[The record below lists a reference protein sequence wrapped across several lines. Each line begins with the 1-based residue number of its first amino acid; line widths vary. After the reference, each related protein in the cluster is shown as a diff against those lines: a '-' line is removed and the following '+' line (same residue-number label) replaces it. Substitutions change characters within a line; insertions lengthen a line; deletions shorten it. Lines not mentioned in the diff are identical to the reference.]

1 MLTTR
6 ITVMPDIFTVTVSQI
21 NRRLSM
27 LVKDDKALS
36 DIYVKGEISNYTYHR
51 PSGHIYFTLKDD
63 KASIKCVMFASYA
76 SSLSFSPES
85 GISVLVHGS
94 VNVYEATGANQIY
107 VTEMF
112 PEGLGEMYLA
122 FEKAKN
128 ELEKGGYFAQKREL
142 PLLPRTICIITAEKG
157 AALQD
162 MLNIISR
169 RCPIIKVILIPVTVQ
184 GVTAP
189 RTLINAINCAQST
202 DADLIIIGRG
212 GGSAEDLAA
221 FNDIEFA
228 KALFASK
235 IPTISAVGHETDFTI
250 ADFVADKRAPT
261 PSAAA
266 ELATAVT
273 TDDLTAYAI
282 QKKDAVRSRLINLI
296 ERYNQILNGKEQH
309 IYALSPAKK
318 LEFSERELELKYIAF
333 RKSIQN
339 ALSRAENELDSMTDY
354 ISALNPMTVL
364 SRGYSVTQKDGAVV
378 SSVREVKKEDL
389 IKIMLSDGSVSAI
402 IKDIQTEEKEMVTNE
417 L

>member
-1 MLTTR
+1 
-6 ITVMPDIFTVTVSQI
+6 MPDIFTVTVSQI

-36 DIYVKGEISNYTYHR
+36 DVYVKGEISNYTYHR

-76 SSLSFSPES
+76 GSLSFEPDS
-85 GISVLVHGS
+85 GMSVLVHGS

-142 PLLPRTICIITAEKG
+142 PVLPKTICIITAEKG

-169 RCPIIKVILIPVTVQ
+169 RCPIIKIILIPVTVQ

-189 RTLINAINCAQST
+189 RTLINAINRAQST
-202 DADLIIIGRG
+202 DAELIIIGRG

-228 KALFASK
+228 KALFASR

-250 ADFVADKRAPT
+250 SDFVADKRAPT

-266 ELATAVT
+266 ELATSVT
-273 TDDLTAYAI
+273 SDDLTAYLV
-282 QKKDAVRSRLINLI
+282 QKKEAMRSRLIYLF
-296 ERYNQILNGKEQH
+296 ERYEQMLDGKEQH
-309 IYALSPAKK
+309 IYALTPAKK
-318 LEFSERELELKYIAF
+318 LEYFERELEHKYRAIHRA
-333 RKSIQN
+333 IDN
-339 ALSRAENELDSMTDY
+339 ILSRAENELDGKAEY

-364 SRGYSVTQKDGAVV
+364 SRGYSVTEMDGTVI
-378 SSVREVKKEDL
+378 SSVRSVKKEDS
-389 IKIMLSDGSVSAI
+389 IKILLSDGSISAI
-402 IKDIQTEEKEMVTNE
+402 IKDIQSEEKEMITNE